1 MGLSR
6 KRTKQLTKLRKTAS
20 ALWEEQQAVLV
31 HAGDVSRE
39 AGRQLS
45 LLSQEEVVPRIK
57 DTVDGSIVPTAL
69 AGYAASKAATSNA
82 AKKVAK
88 ASTGVASSIAAL
100 ELLKEPHVA
109 NVLKE
114 AGKVSG
120 AVSKNAA
127 KTFSAASKK
136 GVDLYETVGTKAG
149 FVKPQ
154 PKAGL
159 GAGGWVLVV
168 IGVITVVGIAY
179 AVWQTLRAD
188 DELWVLDEKDDAAT
202 PE

>member
-57 DTVDGSIVPTAL
+57 DTVDGKLVPTAL
-69 AGYAASKAATSNA
+69 AGYAASKAAGSNA
-82 AKKVAK
+82 AKKVAA
-88 ASTGVASSIAAL
+88 ASTGVASSIATL

-120 AVSKNAA
+120 TVNKNAA
-127 KTFSAASKK
+127 KAFAAASKK
-136 GVDLYETVGTKAG
+136 GVDLYETVGVKAG

-168 IGVITVVGIAY
+168 IGVISVVGIAY

-188 DELWVLDEKDDAAT
+188 DELWVLDEKDDAGT